1 MVFCSTQHLTCKD
14 RANELRQVQYK
25 GEHRDQT
32 SSASFVGRLEV
43 SHSAAVSPEKSPLS
57 SWRRLTVVR
66 GERTGGN
73 VTPGKLYASSFY
85 WKAVRVRVLA
95 PLIPEVPITP
105 GKGQCREGD
114 KDTWNSR
121 DFRNNTGYKPSCSHL
136 NCRGWGRLGGSVGE
150 VSDFG

>member
-1 MVFCSTQHLTCKD
+1 MSSARYSIKVSRETKRPQHPLLKTGGVPLCCCVTREVSTQQLEEVD
-14 RANELRQVQYK
+14 SGK
-25 GEHRDQT
+25 GGKN
-32 SSASFVGRLEV
+32 GRECYPRKALCIIILLED
-43 SHSAAVSPEKSPLS
+43 S
-57 SWRRLTVVR
+57 
-66 GERTGGN
+66 G
-73 VTPGKLYASSFY
+73 
-85 WKAVRVRVLA
+85 VRVLA